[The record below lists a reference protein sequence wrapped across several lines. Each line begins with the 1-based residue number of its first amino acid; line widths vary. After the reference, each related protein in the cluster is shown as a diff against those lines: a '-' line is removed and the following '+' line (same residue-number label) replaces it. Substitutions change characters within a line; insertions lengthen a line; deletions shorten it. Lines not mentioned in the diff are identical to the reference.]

1 MYVMALTTFTI
12 LYIDEWKLTFLGSNF
27 SMSVI
32 FFGSWI
38 TLSPWFSHTLKNRSS
53 SLERNLIPLYSVQE
67 APLIF
72 LFPVMIH

>member
-1 MYVMALTTFTI
+1 MALTTFTI
-12 LYIDEWKLTFLGSNF
+12 LYIDEWKFTFLGSNF

-53 SLERNLIPLYSVQE
+53 SLERNLIPLYSAQE